1 MARSRKI
8 TNETQIMNTQQ
19 TIKEMQEQID
29 GMQRLIDKMKAAL
42 TKSLETI
49 AEQHGEIIRLQRQN
63 ESLKRDN

>member
-1 MARSRKI
+1 
-8 TNETQIMNTQQ
+8 MNTQQ
-19 TIKEMQEQID
+19 TIQEMQEQID
-29 GMQRLIDKMKAAL
+29 GMQRLIDKMKVTL

>member
-1 MARSRKI
+1 LQVL
-8 TNETQIMNTQQ
+8 TNHNEPMNTQQ
-19 TIKEMQEQID
+19 TIQELQDQIE
-29 GMQRLIDKMKAAL
+29 GMQRLIDKMKATL

>member
-1 MARSRKI
+1 LARSRKV

-19 TIKEMQEQID
+19 TIQEMQEQID
-29 GMQRLIDKMKAAL
+29 GMKRLIDKMRGTL
-42 TKSLETI
+42 TRCLETI